1 MNILTLPLNPLQ
13 ENTYLVWDEEK
24 NAVIIDA
31 GMFSQEEKMY
41 VKNIIEER
49 ELRLKA
55 VLNTHL
61 HFDHQAGNRFLYDIY
76 RLEPM
81 AGAEDAFLLD
91 TLQESAARFGIL
103 LTDPAQTI
111 GHCLTDGE
119 EIRIGGLRFEV
130 LHTPGHSPGSYSFY
144 SADSRVVFTGDAL
157 FKGSIGRT
165 DLPQGDYATLIA
177 SIGNKLF
184 VLPDDIKVYCG
195 HGPSTTIGYEK
206 QHNPFF

>member
-13 ENTYLVWDEEK
+13 ENTYLVWDEQN
-24 NAVIIDA
+24 NAAIIDA

-41 VKNIIEER
+41 VKSIVDER
-49 ELRLKA
+49 ELHLKA

-61 HFDHQAGNRFLYDIY
+61 HFDHQAGNRFLYDTY
-76 RLEPM
+76 QLQPM
-81 AGAEDAFLLD
+81 AGREDQFLLD

-103 LTDPAQTI
+103 LTDPAQAI
-111 GHCLTDGE
+111 GHYLTDGE
-119 EIRIGGLRFEV
+119 EICIGAIRFEV

-144 SADSRVVFTGDAL
+144 SADSGVVFTGDAL

-165 DLPQGDYATLIA
+165 DLPRGDYATLIQA
-177 SIGNKLF
+177 VRERLLT
-184 VLPDDIKVYCG
+184 LPDETKVYSG

-206 QHNPFF
+206 QYNPFF